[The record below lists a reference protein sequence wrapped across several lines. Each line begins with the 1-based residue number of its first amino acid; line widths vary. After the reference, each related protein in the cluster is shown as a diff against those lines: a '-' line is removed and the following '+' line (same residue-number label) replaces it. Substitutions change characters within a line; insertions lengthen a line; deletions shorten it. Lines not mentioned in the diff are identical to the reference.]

1 MYNYYIKKS
10 EGNRMFGTYFG
21 KYLLDEGV
29 LTEDQYGNIMSEVR
43 QCRMKIGQLAN
54 AEGYMTDTQADEINH
69 LQLNHDVK
77 FGELAVE
84 KGYLEEK
91 QVSELLEKQEETY
104 LIFVK
109 ILIGEYNFSP
119 EELQKYVNNFKK
131 NENYT
136 AGEIDTLK
144 SNDIDKVMEIF
155 TKNDEIPELVK
166 DYIDIIGKN
175 LIRFTENDVR
185 FEAVEIVRQ
194 YASGSMIYQDIN
206 GDSHISVGICSGND
220 GKGMYRL
227 GKIFT
232 DNLELKCKDDD
243 IINTVSDFLNLTNAL
258 FIKKENELNMRK
270 EKIKIFSDMISLSS
284 EKDIYVMPFY
294 IAGDRMDVIISMDS
308 ELNIA

>member
-131 NENYT
+131 NEN
-136 AGEIDTLK
+136 
-144 SNDIDKVMEIF
+144 
-155 TKNDEIPELVK
+155 
-166 DYIDIIGKN
+166 
-175 LIRFTENDVR
+175 
-185 FEAVEIVRQ
+185 
-194 YASGSMIYQDIN
+194 
-206 GDSHISVGICSGND
+206 
-220 GKGMYRL
+220 
-227 GKIFT
+227 
-232 DNLELKCKDDD
+232 
-243 IINTVSDFLNLTNAL
+243 
-258 FIKKENELNMRK
+258 
-270 EKIKIFSDMISLSS
+270 
-284 EKDIYVMPFY
+284 
-294 IAGDRMDVIISMDS
+294 
-308 ELNIA
+308 